1 MKKILLIEDHDE
13 IRENTAEI
21 LGMAGFEVKTAANG
35 RDGVA
40 LAREAHPDLVVC
52 DIMMPILDGYGVL
65 HLFRRDDALSRI
77 PFIFLTAKA
86 ERSDQ
91 RKAMELGADDYLTKP
106 FSELELL
113 AAVEARF
120 QKTSNGLQ
128 RSAAPRKLQDAKDQ
142 LSEFFKALIKEEATE
157 TVRLPKKHLLF
168 FEGQFPQSV
177 FWLEKGIVKH
187 YRTTAFGKSLIT
199 QLDFGPAII
208 GLSDALLPHPYPGF
222 AEASTAIE
230 VKVLPRERVIK
241 ALSENG
247 PMLMNALQIQSD
259 FTKQM
264 KDKMVHLAYTPM
276 RERVLNESET
286 LRKLLLKNGYSESEK
301 IFSREEMAQIAGT
314 ATESLIRVLHEK

>member
-1 MKKILLIEDHDE
+1 MKKLLLIEDHDE
-13 IRENTAEI
+13 IRENTVEI
-21 LGMAGFEVKTAANG
+21 LQLAGYEVLAAANG

-40 LAREAHPDLVVC
+40 LARESNPDLVIC

-65 HLFRRDDALSRI
+65 HLFRRDDTLNRI

-86 ERSDQ
+86 ERADQ

-106 FSELELL
+106 FTELELL

-120 QKTSNGLQ
+120 QKNSNGHQ
-128 RSAAPRKLQDAKDQ
+128 RSAAPRKLQDARDQ
-142 LSEFFKALIKEEATE
+142 LQDFFKSLVKEIGAEP
-157 TVRLPKKHLLF
+157 VRLPKKHLLF

-187 YRTTAFGKSLIT
+187 YRTTPFGKSLIT
-199 QLDFGPAII
+199 QLDFGPSII

-230 VKVLPRERVIK
+230 VRVLPREKVIK
-241 ALSENG
+241 ALSENSN
-247 PMLMNALQIQSD
+247 MLMNALQLQAD
-259 FTKQM
+259 FSKQM

-276 RERVLNESET
+276 RERVLNESDN
-286 LRKLLLKNGYSESEK
+286 LRGLLLKNGYSESEK

>member
-1 MKKILLIEDHDE
+1 MKKLLLIEDHDE
-13 IRENTAEI
+13 IRENTVEI
-21 LGMAGFEVKTAANG
+21 LQLAGYEVQAAANG

-40 LAREAHPDLVVC
+40 LARETNPDLVIC
-52 DIMMPILDGYGVL
+52 DIMMPVLDGYGVI
-65 HLFRRDDALSRI
+65 HLFRRDDTLSRI

-106 FSELELL
+106 FTELELL

-120 QKTSNGLQ
+120 QKTSNGHQ
-128 RSAAPRKLQDAKDQ
+128 RSAAPRKLQDARDQ
-142 LSEFFKALIKEEATE
+142 LQEFFKSLVKDLAVE

-187 YRTTAFGKSLIT
+187 YRTTPFGKSLIT
-199 QLDFGPAII
+199 QLDFGPSII
-208 GLSDALLPHPYPGF
+208 GLSDALLPQPYPGF
-222 AEASTAIE
+222 AEASTPIE
-230 VKVLPRERVIK
+230 VRVLPREKVIK
-241 ALSENG
+241 VLSENG
-247 PMLMNALQIQSD
+247 NMLMNALQLQAD
-259 FTKQM
+259 FSRQM
-264 KDKMVHLAYTPM
+264 KEKMVHLAYTPM
-276 RERVLNESET
+276 RERVLNESDN